1 MVLRE
6 EAGEVHPRGNPENPP
21 GGYCRAFPKLS
32 SRCSSHDTA
41 TGSSTEATFV
51 GITGDSADADQFIDA
66 GNGYD
71 VTLALRNIFEIGA
84 FGTANYTTHTIF
96 GVEAPDDVEEP
107 NPVPEPA
114 TVLGGA
120 ALAALAAVR
129 GIRRKK

>member
-1 MVLRE
+1 MI
-6 EAGEVHPRGNPENPP
+6 GS
-21 GGYCRAFPKLS
+21 GGTLN
-32 SRCSSHDTA
+32 D
-41 TGSSTEATFV
+41 
-51 GITGDSADADQFIDA
+51 GIQGDSADADQFIDA

-71 VTLALRNIFEIGA
+71 VTLALRNVFEIGA
-84 FGTANYTTHTIF
+84 FGTATYTTHTIF